1 MILKP
6 FRQFFI
12 VATFS
17 ASLKGLMEFVTKM
30 VAIMPHTDLET
41 KTIMEGVKVSTSTL
55 SKK

>member
-41 KTIMEGVKVSTSTL
+41 KIIMEGVKVSTSTL

>member
-1 MILKP
+1 MKP
-6 FRQFFI
+6 FRQFFFFI